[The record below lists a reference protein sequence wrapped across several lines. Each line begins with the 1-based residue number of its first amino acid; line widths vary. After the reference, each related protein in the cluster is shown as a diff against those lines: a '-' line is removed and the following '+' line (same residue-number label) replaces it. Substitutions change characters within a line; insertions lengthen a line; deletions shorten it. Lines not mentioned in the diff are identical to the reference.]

1 MSGEGMQ
8 TYGGG
13 EWAEESIEDALVPTH
28 EQLLGILHKGME
40 VYDEHEHKI
49 GKVEDISGQV
59 PNTGEFYITVSTGFL
74 GLGHDLYIPSNYLTV
89 ANIASSGVGD
99 FDKDEGVAT
108 GNAQVGVGV
117 AKEELYTMGWDKPPQ
132 WADLTKPEGKTERA
146 EKPRSQTDET
156 ADY

>member
-13 EWAEESIEDALVPTH
+13 EWAEESIEDALVTTH
-28 EQLLGILHKGME
+28 EELLGILHKGMA

-49 GKVEDISGQV
+49 GTVEEISGPV
-59 PNTGEFYITVSTGFL
+59 PTTGEFYITVSTGFL

-89 ANIASSGVGD
+89 ANIASSGIGD

-108 GNAQVGVGV
+108 GHAQVGVGI
-117 AKEELYTMGWDKPPQ
+117 AKEKIQTEGWDKPPR
-132 WADLTKPEGKTERA
+132 WAEQTKLQGRA
-146 EKPRSQTDET
+146 EPPEEPPGQMTE
-156 ADY
+156 